1 MSEGMSLWSIMSHA
15 SWPVLLVVLLL
26 VTASVTSWVVII
38 QRGVLIRMMHRS
50 TQEFENNFW
59 TTEDLSVLYHEIKEK
74 ESGAGLE
81 QVFLAGFHVAYREL
95 PQADEE
101 KRKNIAVDMVIKEAQ
116 RAMRVAIS
124 REQERLTLHLP
135 FLASVGSTCPYLGLL
150 GTVIGIMNSFY
161 GLGQVQQA
169 TLAAVAPGISEA
181 LTATAMGL
189 VAAIPAVVAY
199 NRYISQVD
207 IIISIYETF
216 SDELTSILHRKL
228 SELSH

>member
-15 SWPVLLVVLLL
+15 SWPELLVLLLL

-38 QRGVLIRMMHRS
+38 QRGVLILMMNRS

-150 GTVIGIMNSFY
+150 GTVIGIINSF
-161 GLGQVQQA
+161 
-169 TLAAVAPGISEA
+169 
-181 LTATAMGL
+181 
-189 VAAIPAVVAY
+189 
-199 NRYISQVD
+199 
-207 IIISIYETF
+207 
-216 SDELTSILHRKL
+216 
-228 SELSH
+228 

>member
-1 MSEGMSLWSIMSHA
+1 MSHA